1 MKSFCEVWVVCLTI
15 LAIRIHKVTKFWEI
29 IWHKDNSPLKHLSI
43 LTNAIHSISRKSRLT
58 LTLIRTKSICTRG
71 VGMTWIS
78 ITFVKIYAIR
88 KENRNYDFEKISGI
102 GKDGQQSVNQITK
115 LTTVKITLR
124 STFRLSA
131 PIVQYISTTYTYL
144 CSFFHRLQIHH
155 GIHTH
160 KSRECWSN
168 LRLDRIQMC
177 LTNIRHYLDER
188 WKSREMNN
196 CNKITL

>member
-102 GKDGQQSVNQITK
+102 GKGGQESVNQISK
-115 LTTVKITLR
+115 LATVKIILR
-124 STFRLSA
+124 STLSQGWIKDA
-131 PIVQYISTTYTYL
+131 RGPWYISV
-144 CSFFHRLQIHH
+144 
-155 GIHTH
+155 
-160 KSRECWSN
+160 
-168 LRLDRIQMC
+168 C
-177 LTNIRHYLDER
+177 LTPTPPPQNGSSY
-188 WKSREMNN
+188 N
-196 CNKITL
+196 